1 MSEFKNKVKGTF
13 NELKGEAKQKLG
25 KAMDDTSMQADGLK
39 DEVKGKAQK
48 KMGEVQG
55 DTKEAY
61 DEAKKDVVNKA
72 DELKERYIDKKETK

>member
-1 MSEFKNKVKGTF
+1 MSEFKNKAKGTF

-25 KAMDDTSMQADGLK
+25 KTFDNASLQADGIK

-55 DTKEAY
+55 DAKEVY
-61 DEAKKDVVNKA
+61 SGAKKDVVDKV
-72 DELKERYIDKKETK
+72 DELKERYVDKKESK